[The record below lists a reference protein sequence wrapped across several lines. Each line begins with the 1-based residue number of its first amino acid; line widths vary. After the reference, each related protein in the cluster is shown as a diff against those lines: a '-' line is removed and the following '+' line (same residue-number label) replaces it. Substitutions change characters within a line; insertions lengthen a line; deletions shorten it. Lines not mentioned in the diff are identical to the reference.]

1 MKKLVAVTGC
11 PTGIAHTFMAA
22 ESLQRAAK
30 AKDIEIKV
38 ETRGATGVENRL
50 TEEDIREAHAIILS
64 SDVDADEE
72 RFVDKPVVR
81 AALREA
87 IRESDRI
94 IEEALAQEGA
104 PEQAKGEQ
112 ERDSSPT
119 PPAKKEGGAGF
130 YQHLMN
136 GVSFMLPLVVAGGLI
151 IALSFT
157 FGIHAAENEGSLA
170 ANLMLIGGESAFAL
184 MVPVLAG
191 FIAYSIADKAGL
203 APGLIGGM
211 LASHTGA
218 GFLGGIVAGFCAG
231 YLAQWLKKAIRLP
244 RTLEGL
250 KPIMIIPFLSTLAVG
265 LLMVYV
271 IGTPVKGIM
280 DGLTAWLQGL
290 GTGNA
295 ALMGLLLGA
304 MMAVDMGGPV
314 NKAAYTFGV
323 GLLGSGIDAPMAAVM
338 AAGMTPPLGIWLATL
353 LAKPKFNREQQE
365 AGKAAGVMGLAFIT
379 EGAIPFAAADP
390 FRVIPACVAGS
401 AVTGA
406 LAMGL
411 GSTLRAP
418 HGGIFVLPIPN
429 AVGNLGM
436 FVLALAVGTVVTAAL
451 LMLLKKKVA
460 DTDRTAKA

>member
-1 MKKLVAVTGC
+1 MKKLIAVTGC
-11 PTGIAHTFMAA
+11 PTGIAHTYMAA
-22 ESLQRAAK
+22 ESLQKAAK
-30 AKDIEIKV
+30 AKGIEIKV

-50 TEEDIREAHAIILS
+50 TDEDIREAHAIILS
-64 SDVDADEE
+64 SDVDAEEE
-72 RFVDKPVVR
+72 RFAGKPVLRV
-81 AALREA
+81 ALREA
-87 IRESDRI
+87 IKEGERL
-94 IEEALAQEGA
+94 IEEAL
-104 PEQAKGEQ
+104 EQKASPVEAKE
-112 ERDSSPT
+112 EKDDSDPI
-119 PPAKKEGGAGF
+119 PQVKKESRVGF
-130 YQHLMN
+130 YKHLMN
-136 GVSFMLPLVVAGGLI
+136 GVSFMIPLVVAGGLI

-157 FGIHAAENEGSLA
+157 FGINAAEEEGSLA
-170 ANLMLIGGESAFAL
+170 ANLMLIGGGSAFAL

-191 FIAYSIADKAGL
+191 FIAFSIADKAGL
-203 APGLIGGM
+203 APGLVGGM

-218 GFLGGIVAGFCAG
+218 GFLGGIIAGFLAG
-231 YLAQWLKKAIRLP
+231 YLARWMKDHIRLP
-244 RTLEGL
+244 RNLEGL
-250 KPIMIIPFLSTLAVG
+250 KPILIIPLLATLAVG
-265 LLMVYV
+265 LLMLYV
-271 IGTPVKGIM
+271 IGTPIKGVM
-280 DGLTAWLQGL
+280 DAMTGWLQSL

-323 GLLGSGIDAPMAAVM
+323 GLLGSEIYGPMAAVM

-353 LAKPKFNREQQE
+353 AAKRKFNREERE
-365 AGKAAGVMGLAFIT
+365 AGKAAGILGLSFIT

-436 FVLALAVGTVVTAAL
+436 FVLALAAGMAVTAL
-451 LMLLKKKVA
+451 LLWLLKKDLEA
-460 DTDRTAKA
+460 DTAKSAA